1 MGIRAHPKTDSRNG
15 SKKLSPKDTLT
26 VKFMKLKT
34 DLKKS
39 TVVEG

>member
-15 SKKLSPKDTLT
+15 SKKLSAKDTLT
-26 VKFMKLKT
+26 VKSMKLE
-34 DLKKS
+34 DRFE